1 MLRNALDEIYSY
13 SDLHTSK
20 EDSLLYELERRT
32 YLAALSPQMVSG
44 KLQGKFL
51 SFLSNMIK
59 PNFVLDIG
67 SFTGYSS
74 LCFASGLTDVGEI
87 HTMDVNEDYEHIR
100 QAFFGRHPKGNQII
114 QHIGDAEKLIPIFNN
129 VWDIAFIDANKKAY
143 LNYYHLL
150 KNKIRPGGLLIADN
164 VLWSGKVL
172 DKEKDAETTI
182 IDEYNKT
189 IVSEGLFD
197 VTLFP
202 LRDGISVAV
211 KK

>member
-67 SFTGYSS
+67 S
-74 LCFASGLTDVGEI
+74 DVGEI
-87 HTMDVNEDYEHIR
+87 HTIDVNEDYEHIR

-114 QHIGDAEKLIPIFNN
+114 QHIGDAEKLIPSFNN

-172 DKEKDAETTI
+172 EKTKDAETAI
-182 IDEYNKT
+182 IDQYNKT
-189 IVSEGLFD
+189 IVAEGLFD

>member
-13 SDLHTSK
+13 SDHHSSE
-20 EDSLLYELERRT
+20 EDLLLNELERKT

-51 SFLSNMIK
+51 SFISNLIK

-74 LCFASGLTDVGEI
+74 LCFASGLTEDGAI
-87 HTMDVNEDYEHIR
+87 HTIDVNEDYEHIR
-100 QAFFGRHPKGNQII
+100 HAFFERHAKAKQII
-114 QHIGDAEKLIPIFNN
+114 QHIGDAERIIPNFNN
-129 VWDIAFIDANKKAY
+129 VWDIVFIDANKKAY

>member
-1 MLRNALDEIYSY
+1 MTSISLSAIGTSQESSDQETVKQIAIRNKICGVD
-13 SDLHTSK
+13 
-20 EDSLLYELERRT
+20 
-32 YLAALSPQMVSG
+32 
-44 KLQGKFL
+44 
-51 SFLSNMIK
+51 
-59 PNFVLDIG
+59 
-67 SFTGYSS
+67 
-74 LCFASGLTDVGEI
+74 
-87 HTMDVNEDYEHIR
+87 
-100 QAFFGRHPKGNQII
+100 I
-114 QHIGDAEKLIPIFNN
+114 QHIGDAEKLIPSFNN

-172 DKEKDAETTI
+172 EKTKDAETAI
-182 IDEYNKT
+182 IDQYNKT
-189 IVSEGLFD
+189 IVAEGLFD